1 MINIHGHHGVHIN
14 FLTYALDVCI
24 GDRDLLTTLPNQFA
38 DTYTR
43 KNFYARVSI
52 ESVDQD
58 KVIWVYPHNRLFFAY
73 NLFTR
78 AVQHILE
85 GFYYEGDDTS
95 VKEWYDTLPEYNFDN
110 FTIHDWE
117 SYPAKYICGC
127 SMISEHF
134 HYIKSISKEDGTVD
148 KHKMIW
154 WYLKEILSHHR
165 YYGDIKLSGKDLL
178 KVPNTMFY
186 DIEQFEHYMKAIQK
200 QFNLTLD
207 MTHIEKLYDQLQKT
221 LSFGHNTVK
230 TDGSYLSEAYLN
242 SGKLKDII
250 YPPE

>member
-14 FLTYALDVCI
+14 FLTYALDVCV
-24 GDRDLLTTLPNQFA
+24 GDRDLLATLPNQFA
-38 DTYTR
+38 DTSAR
-43 KNFYARVSI
+43 NNFFARVRI

-58 KVIWVYPHNRLFFAY
+58 KVIWVYPYNRLFFAY

-85 GFYYEGDDTS
+85 GFHYAGDDTS

-127 SMISEHF
+127 AMVADHF
-134 HYIKSISKEDGTVD
+134 HHIKSISKDDGSID
-148 KHKMIW
+148 KNKMIW
-154 WYLKEILSHHR
+154 WYLKDILNHDTF
-165 YYGDIKLSGKDLL
+165 YDDLKLPGKDIL

-186 DIEQFEHYMKAIQK
+186 DLDKFEHHMKEIQTK
-200 QFNLTLD
+200 FDLILD
-207 MTHIEKLYDQLQKT
+207 MTLLEQLYNQLQKT
-221 LSFGHNTVK
+221 LSYGHETVR
-230 TDGSYLSEAYLN
+230 TDGSYLSEAYSK
-242 SGKLKDII
+242 SGKLKDVI
-250 YPPE
+250 YPL